1 MSYWEPYE
9 EFEPK
14 YPEVDEI
21 VDRAT
26 ADFGSFLQ
34 ETFKSQYEDIQ
45 RSLDVITSRNEQL
58 SERARELSEKAK
70 SLQKREETLQK
81 DEEKQ
86 YQKFKQQWFHTL
98 GLDLDI
104 GDIVYYYKTSS
115 QNIDCPRCHG
125 LKKVRA
131 KYFSNDEE
139 FTIDCPLCHGWGK
152 VKGETE
158 YEIVSGTVSQIN
170 IRLIKKENRSV
181 ELEQADYYGEPE
193 SCAYVDTRSGSQ
205 RIEARNLFK
214 SREEIAKAIEEAKKK
229 EMKRKEVAAL

>member
-1 MSYWEPYE
+1 MRIVVYAERNLVWVRAPWQPTSHVLYKPKNLDSYKWTLPGRGHPYE

-115 QNIDCPRCHG
+115 QNIDCPR
-125 LKKVRA
+125 R
-131 KYFSNDEE
+131 
-139 FTIDCPLCHGWGK
+139 T
-152 VKGETE
+152 
-158 YEIVSGTVSQIN
+158 
-170 IRLIKKENRSV
+170 
-181 ELEQADYYGEPE
+181 
-193 SCAYVDTRSGSQ
+193 
-205 RIEARNLFK
+205 
-214 SREEIAKAIEEAKKK
+214 
-229 EMKRKEVAAL
+229 